1 MGMSS
6 DALMAVWVLC
16 APVIAPAVLMVAA
29 HWFPWR
35 ATPLRR
41 LSENQA
47 RVYGVTCILASVMVA
62 VALGEALGVTL
73 GAWQVI
79 GLAWVAAISAG
90 AATIWA
96 WAIDARLKLQQD
108 ITEEKHRT
116 ELLRSYAEERDIH

>member
-1 MGMSS
+1 MMGMSS
-6 DALMAVWVLC
+6 DVLMAVWVLC
-16 APVIAPAVLMVAA
+16 APVIAPAVLMIAA

-73 GAWQVI
+73 GAWHVV
-79 GLAWVAAISAG
+79 GLAWVAAIITSRYTRMMIAEFPDLR
-90 AATIWA
+90 TFFEL
-96 WAIDARLKLQQD
+96 RELK
-108 ITEEKHRT
+108 
-116 ELLRSYAEERDIH
+116 AE